1 MGLNF
6 RKSISLGKG
15 LKLNL
20 SKSGPSVSFGKSGF
34 RQSVNLK
41 GQARTTVGIPGTGI
55 YYTKNTNVKNVVSGL
70 TGGLTGKG
78 ADAKGKKAAGKA
90 AAEPKAAAAKAP
102 KGTKAAGAA
111 AAGAAAGAT
120 AAAAKPAVNEELIA
134 ASKAKIEEFAAG
146 IDALKSVH
154 KQSDGYIDWEA
165 IANGAV
171 SGKLKELQPFAQSVI
186 AGDIDAYFKVIAEV
200 GPFDDLLEYGSGF
213 EVGTDDPNLLEIEFQ
228 VKSDDIIPT
237 QYPDMKANGEI
248 VMKDFTK
255 SAYYEL
261 VQDYVSSTM
270 LRVARDTFALLPV
283 KQVII
288 HAVDKV
294 LNPATGNDEE
304 VTIASVK
311 IKRDALATLNFERID
326 PSDCLE
332 SFESN
337 VKFKKTTGYAPV
349 DRVLA

>member
-15 LKLNL
+15 LRINL

-34 RQSVNLK
+34 RQSINLK
-41 GQARTTVGIPGTGI
+41 GQARTTVGIPGTGV
-55 YYTKNTNVKNVVSGL
+55 YYTKTSNVKNVV
-70 TGGLTGKG
+70 GGLTGKDTKG
-78 ADAKGKKAAGKA
+78 KKGKGDADAKK
-90 AAEPKAAAAKAP
+90 AAKAAP
-102 KGTKAAGAA
+102 AARAN
-111 AAGAAAGAT
+111 
-120 AAAAKPAVNEELIA
+120 NEELIA
-134 ASKAKIEEFAAG
+134 QSQAQIQDFAAG
-146 IDALKSVH
+146 LEALKSVH
-154 KQSDGYIDWEA
+154 KQSDGYIDWETVK
-165 IANGAV
+165 NGAV
-171 SGKLKELQPFAQSVI
+171 SGELRELVPFAESVLN
-186 AGDIDAYFKVIAEV
+186 GDIDSYYKVIAEV

-213 EVGTDDPNLLEIEFQ
+213 EVGTDDPRMLEVEFQ
-228 VKSDDIIPT
+228 VKSDEIIPT
-237 QYPDMKANGEI
+237 EYPDMKASGEL
-248 VMKDFTK
+248 VMKEFSK

-270 LRVARDTFALLPV
+270 LRVARDAFALLPI
-283 KQVII
+283 QTVII

-304 VTIASVK
+304 VTICSVK

-326 PSDCLE
+326 PSECLE

-337 VKFKKTTGYAPV
+337 VKFRKTAGYAPV

>member
-41 GQARTTVGIPGTGI
+41 GQARTTVGIPGTGV
-55 YYTKNTNVKNVVSGL
+55 YYTKTSNVKNIV
-70 TGGLTGKG
+70 GGLTGKE
-78 ADAKGKKAAGKA
+78 DSKGKKSTKKDTAAKGSSTK
-90 AAEPKAAAAKAP
+90 AAKAAP
-102 KGTKAAGAA
+102 
-111 AAGAAAGAT
+111 
-120 AAAAKPAVNEELIA
+120 AAKQVNEELIA
-134 ASKAKIEEFAAG
+134 QSKAQLEEFAAG
-146 IDALKSVH
+146 IEALKSVH

-165 IANGAV
+165 VANGAV
-171 SGKLKELQPFAQSVI
+171 SGQIRELQPFAQSVL
-186 AGDIDAYFKVIAEV
+186 AGDIDAYFRVIEQV

-213 EVGTDDPNLLEIEFQ
+213 EVGTDDPKIMEIEFQ
-228 VKSDDIIPT
+228 VKSGDIIPT
-237 QYPDMKANGEI
+237 QYPDMKASGEI
-248 VMKDFTK
+248 VMKDFSK
-255 SAYYEL
+255 SAYFEL

-283 KQVII
+283 QTVII
-288 HAVDKV
+288 HAVDKI

-304 VTIASVK
+304 VTIASAK
-311 IKRDALATLNFERID
+311 IKRDAMATLNFERID

-337 VKFKKTTGYAPV
+337 VKFKKTTGYSPV
-349 DRVLA
+349 DRVLP

>member
-41 GQARTTVGIPGTGI
+41 GQARTTVGIPGTGV
-55 YYTKNTNVKNVVSGL
+55 YYTKTSNVKNIV
-70 TGGLTGKG
+70 GGLTGK
-78 ADAKGKKAAGKA
+78 DDSKGKKSTKKDTAAKGSSTK
-90 AAEPKAAAAKAP
+90 AAKAAP
-102 KGTKAAGAA
+102 
-111 AAGAAAGAT
+111 
-120 AAAAKPAVNEELIA
+120 AAKQVNEELIA
-134 ASKAKIEEFAAG
+134 QSKAQLEEFAAG
-146 IDALKSVH
+146 IEALKSVH

-165 IANGAV
+165 VANGAV
-171 SGKLKELQPFAQSVI
+171 SGQIRELQPFAQSVL
-186 AGDIDAYFKVIAEV
+186 AGDIDAYFRVIEQV

-213 EVGTDDPNLLEIEFQ
+213 EVGTDDPKIMEIEFQ
-228 VKSDDIIPT
+228 VKSGDIIPT
-237 QYPDMKANGEI
+237 QYPDMKASGEI
-248 VMKDFTK
+248 VMKDFSK
-255 SAYYEL
+255 SAYFEL

-283 KQVII
+283 QTVII
-288 HAVDKV
+288 HAVDKI
-294 LNPATGNDEE
+294 LNPPTGNDEE
-304 VTIASVK
+304 VTIASAK
-311 IKRDALATLNFERID
+311 IKRDAMATLNFERID

-337 VKFKKTTGYAPV
+337 VKFKKTTGYSPV
-349 DRVLA
+349 DRVLP

>member
-20 SKSGPSVSFGKSGF
+20 SKSGPSISFGKSGF

-55 YYTKNTNVKNVVSGL
+55 YYTKTSNVKNIV
-70 TGGLTGKG
+70 GGLTGK
-78 ADAKGKKAAGKA
+78 DDSKGKKSTKKDTATKGSSTK
-90 AAEPKAAAAKAP
+90 AAKAAP
-102 KGTKAAGAA
+102 
-111 AAGAAAGAT
+111 
-120 AAAAKPAVNEELIA
+120 AAKQVNEELIA
-134 ASKAKIEEFAAG
+134 QSKAQLEEFAAG
-146 IDALKSVH
+146 IEALKSVH

-165 IANGAV
+165 VANGAV
-171 SGKLKELQPFAQSVI
+171 SGQIRELQPFAQSVL
-186 AGDIDAYFKVIAEV
+186 AGDIDAYFRVIEQV

-213 EVGTDDPNLLEIEFQ
+213 EVGTDDPKIMEIEFQ
-228 VKSDDIIPT
+228 VKSGDIIPT
-237 QYPDMKANGEI
+237 QYPDMKASGEI
-248 VMKDFTK
+248 VMKDFSK
-255 SAYYEL
+255 SAYFEL

-283 KQVII
+283 QTVII
-288 HAVDKV
+288 HAVDKI

-304 VTIASVK
+304 VTIASAK
-311 IKRDALATLNFERID
+311 IKRDAMATLNFERID

-337 VKFKKTTGYAPV
+337 VKFKKTTGYSPV
-349 DRVLA
+349 DRVLP

>member
-55 YYTKNTNVKNVVSGL
+55 YYTKNTNVKNVVSS
-70 TGGLTGKG
+70 LTGK
-78 ADAKGKKAAGKA
+78 AQDAKNKKAAGKA
-90 AAEPKAAAAKAP
+90 AAEPKAAKS
-102 KGTKAAGAA
+102 TKAA
-111 AAGAAAGAT
+111 AAGAAGA
-120 AAAAKPAVNEELIA
+120 AVGAKAAAKPAVNEELIA
-134 ASKAKIEEFAAG
+134 ASKAKDEEFAAG
-146 IDALKSVH
+146 IEALKSVH

-165 IANGAV
+165 LANGAV
-171 SGKLKELQPFAQSVI
+171 SGQLKELQPFAQSVL
-186 AGDIDAYFKVIAEV
+186 AGDIDAYFNVIAEV

-213 EVGTDDPNLLEIEFQ
+213 EVGTDDPQIMQIEFQ
-228 VKSDDIIPT
+228 VKSGDIVPT
-237 QYPDMKANGEI
+237 QYPDMKANGEL

-283 KQVII
+283 KAVLI

-337 VKFKKTTGYAPV
+337 IRFKKTTGYAPV

>member
-55 YYTKNTNVKNVVSGL
+55 YYTKTSNVKNIV
-70 TGGLTGKG
+70 GGLTGK
-78 ADAKGKKAAGKA
+78 DDSKGKKSTKKDTAAKGSSTK
-90 AAEPKAAAAKAP
+90 AAKAAP
-102 KGTKAAGAA
+102 
-111 AAGAAAGAT
+111 
-120 AAAAKPAVNEELIA
+120 AAKQVNEELIA
-134 ASKAKIEEFAAG
+134 QSKAQLEEFAAG
-146 IDALKSVH
+146 IEALKSVH

-165 IANGAV
+165 VANGAV
-171 SGKLKELQPFAQSVI
+171 SGQIRELQPFAQSVL
-186 AGDIDAYFKVIAEV
+186 AGDIDAYFRVIEQV

-213 EVGTDDPNLLEIEFQ
+213 EVGTDDPKIMEIEFQ
-228 VKSDDIIPT
+228 VKSEDIIPT
-237 QYPDMKANGEI
+237 QYPDMKASGEI
-248 VMKDFTK
+248 VMKDFSK
-255 SAYYEL
+255 SAYFEL

-283 KQVII
+283 QTVII
-288 HAVDKV
+288 HAVDKI

-304 VTIASVK
+304 VTIASAK
-311 IKRDALATLNFERID
+311 IKRDAMATLNFERID

-337 VKFKKTTGYAPV
+337 VKFKKTTGYSPV
-349 DRVLA
+349 DRVLP

>member
-55 YYTKNTNVKNVVSGL
+55 YYTKNTNVKNVVGGL
-70 TGGLTGKG
+70 TAGLTGKG
-78 ADAKGKKAAGKA
+78 ADAKGKKAA
-90 AAEPKAAAAKAP
+90 ESKAAAAKAP
-102 KGTKAAGAA
+102 KGAKAAPAA
-111 AAGAAAGAT
+111 AAP
-120 AAAAKPAVNEELIA
+120 AKSSVNEELIA
-134 ASKAKIEEFAAG
+134 QSKAKLEEFAAG
-146 IDALKSVH
+146 IEALKSIH

-171 SGKLKELQPFAQSVI
+171 SGQMKELQPFAQSVI
-186 AGDIDAYFKVIAEV
+186 AGDIDSYFKVISEV

-213 EVGTDDPNLLEIEFQ
+213 EVGTDDPKKLEIEFQ

-237 QYPDMKANGEI
+237 QYPDMKASGEI

-283 KQVII
+283 QQVII

-304 VTIASVK
+304 VTICSVRL
-311 IKRDALATLNFERID
+311 KRDALATLNFERID

-349 DRVLA
+349 DRILA

>member
-55 YYTKNTNVKNVVSGL
+55 YYTKTNNVKNLV
-70 TGGLTGKG
+70 GGLTGK
-78 ADAKGKKAAGKA
+78 DDSKGKKSTKKDTAAKGSSTK
-90 AAEPKAAAAKAP
+90 AAKAAP
-102 KGTKAAGAA
+102 AG
-111 AAGAAAGAT
+111 
-120 AAAAKPAVNEELIA
+120 KQVNEELIA
-134 ASKAKIEEFAAG
+134 QSKATLEEFAAG
-146 IDALKSVH
+146 IEALKSVH

-165 IANGAV
+165 VANGAV
-171 SGKLKELQPFAQSVI
+171 SGQIRELQPFAQSVL
-186 AGDIDAYFKVIAEV
+186 AGDIDAYFRVIEQV

-213 EVGTDDPNLLEIEFQ
+213 EVGTDDPKIMEIEFQ

-237 QYPDMKANGEI
+237 QYPDMKASGEI
-248 VMKDFTK
+248 VMKDFSK

-283 KQVII
+283 QQVII

-304 VTIASVK
+304 VTIASAK
-311 IKRDALATLNFERID
+311 IKRDAMATLNFERID

-337 VKFKKTTGYAPV
+337 VKFKKTTGYSPV
-349 DRVLA
+349 DRVLP

>member
-55 YYTKNTNVKNVVSGL
+55 YYTKTNNVKNLV
-70 TGGLTGKG
+70 GGLTGNKET
-78 ADAKGKKAAGKA
+78 ASKGKKGSGKA
-90 AAEPKAAAAKAP
+90 SETKASSKGSSAKAAKAAP
-102 KGTKAAGAA
+102 
-111 AAGAAAGAT
+111 
-120 AAAAKPAVNEELIA
+120 AAKQVNEELIA
-134 ASKAKIEEFAAG
+134 QSKAQLEEFAAG
-146 IDALKSVH
+146 IEALKSIH

-165 IANGAV
+165 VANGAV
-171 SGKLKELQPFAQSVI
+171 SGQIKELQPFAQSVL
-186 AGDIDAYFKVIAEV
+186 AGDIDAYFRVIEQV

-213 EVGTDDPNLLEIEFQ
+213 EVGTDDPKMMEIEFQ
-228 VKSDDIIPT
+228 VKSDSIIPT
-237 QYPDMKANGEI
+237 QYPDMKASGEI
-248 VMKDFTK
+248 VMKDFSK

-283 KQVII
+283 QQVII

-304 VTIASVK
+304 VTVCSVK

-337 VKFKKTTGYAPV
+337 VKFRKTTGYAPV

>member
-70 TGGLTGKG
+70 TGK
-78 ADAKGKKAAGKA
+78 AQEAKNKKAAGKA
-90 AAEPKAAAAKAP
+90 AAEPKAAKAP
-102 KGTKAAGAA
+102 KGTKAAAGV

-134 ASKAKIEEFAAG
+134 ASKAKVEEFAAG
-146 IDALKSVH
+146 IEALKSVH

-165 IANGAV
+165 VANGAV
-171 SGKLKELQPFAQSVI
+171 SGQMKELQPFAQSVL
-186 AGDIDAYFKVIAEV
+186 AGDIDSYFKVIAEV

-213 EVGTDDPNLLEIEFQ
+213 EVGTDDPSLLEIEFQ
-228 VKSDDIIPT
+228 VKSGDIIPT
-237 QYPDMKANGEI
+237 QYPDMKASGEI

-283 KQVII
+283 RQVII

-326 PSDCLE
+326 PSECLE

>member
-70 TGGLTGKG
+70 TGK
-78 ADAKGKKAAGKA
+78 AQEAKNKKAAGKA
-90 AAEPKAAAAKAP
+90 AAAPKAAKGAKGA
-102 KGTKAAGAA
+102 AA
-111 AAGAAAGAT
+111 AAGAAGAAGVAAGT
-120 AAAAKPAVNEELIA
+120 KAAAKPAVNEELIA
-134 ASKAKIEEFAAG
+134 ASKAKVEEFAAG

-171 SGKLKELQPFAQSVI
+171 GQFKELQPFAQSVL
-186 AGDIDAYFKVIAEV
+186 AGDIDAYFNVISEV

-213 EVGTDDPNLLEIEFQ
+213 EVGTDDPQIMQIEFQ
-228 VKSDDIIPT
+228 VKSDDVVPT
-237 QYPDMKANGEI
+237 QYPDMKANGEL

-283 KQVII
+283 KTVLI
-288 HAVDKV
+288 HAVDKI

-337 VKFKKTTGYAPV
+337 IKFKKTTGYAPV

>member
-55 YYTKNTNVKNVVSGL
+55 YYTKTNNVKNLV
-70 TGGLTGKG
+70 GGLTGK
-78 ADAKGKKAAGKA
+78 DDSKGKKSTKKDTAAKGTSTK
-90 AAEPKAAAAKAP
+90 AAKAAP
-102 KGTKAAGAA
+102 
-111 AAGAAAGAT
+111 
-120 AAAAKPAVNEELIA
+120 AAKQVNEELIA
-134 ASKAKIEEFAAG
+134 QSKATLEEFAAG
-146 IDALKSVH
+146 IEALKSVH

-165 IANGAV
+165 VANGAV
-171 SGKLKELQPFAQSVI
+171 SGQIKELQPFAQSVL
-186 AGDIDAYFKVIAEV
+186 AGDIDAYFKVIEQV

-213 EVGTDDPNLLEIEFQ
+213 EVGTDDPKMMEIEFQ

-237 QYPDMKANGEI
+237 QYPDMKASGEI
-248 VMKDFTK
+248 VMKDFSKT
-255 SAYYEL
+255 AYYEL

-283 KQVII
+283 QQVII

-304 VTIASVK
+304 VTIASAK
-311 IKRDALATLNFERID
+311 IKRDAMATLNFERID

-337 VKFKKTTGYAPV
+337 VKFKKTTGYSPV

>member
-34 RQSVNLK
+34 RQSINLK

-55 YYTKNTNVKNVVSGL
+55 YYTKTSNVKNIV
-70 TGGLTGKG
+70 GGLTGK
-78 ADAKGKKAAGKA
+78 DDSKGKKSTKKDTAAKGSSTK
-90 AAEPKAAAAKAP
+90 AAKAAP
-102 KGTKAAGAA
+102 
-111 AAGAAAGAT
+111 
-120 AAAAKPAVNEELIA
+120 AAKQVNEELIA
-134 ASKAKIEEFAAG
+134 QSKAQLEEFAAG
-146 IDALKSVH
+146 IEALKSVH

-165 IANGAV
+165 VANGAV
-171 SGKLKELQPFAQSVI
+171 SGQIRELQPFAQSVL
-186 AGDIDAYFKVIAEV
+186 AGDIDAYFRVIEQV

-213 EVGTDDPNLLEIEFQ
+213 EVGTDDPKIMEIEFQ
-228 VKSDDIIPT
+228 VKSGDIIPT
-237 QYPDMKANGEI
+237 QYPDMKASGEI
-248 VMKDFTK
+248 VMKDFSK
-255 SAYYEL
+255 SAYFEL

-283 KQVII
+283 QTVII
-288 HAVDKV
+288 HAVDKI

-304 VTIASVK
+304 VTIASAK
-311 IKRDALATLNFERID
+311 IKRDAMATLNFERID

-337 VKFKKTTGYAPV
+337 VKFKKTTGYSPV
-349 DRVLA
+349 DRVLP

>member
-55 YYTKNTNVKNVVSGL
+55 YYTKNTNVKNVVSS
-70 TGGLTGKG
+70 LTGK
-78 ADAKGKKAAGKA
+78 AQDAKNKKAAGKA
-90 AAEPKAAAAKAP
+90 AAEPKAT
-102 KGTKAAGAA
+102 KGTKAA
-111 AAGAAAGAT
+111 AAGAAAGT
-120 AAAAKPAVNEELIA
+120 KAAAKPAVNEELIA
-134 ASKAKIEEFAAG
+134 ASKAKVEEFAAG
-146 IDALKSVH
+146 IEALKSVH

-171 SGKLKELQPFAQSVI
+171 GQFKELQPFAQSVL
-186 AGDIDAYFKVIAEV
+186 AGDIDAYFNVISEV

-213 EVGTDDPNLLEIEFQ
+213 EVGTDDPQIMQIEFQ
-228 VKSDDIIPT
+228 VKSGDIVPT
-237 QYPDMKANGEI
+237 QYPDMKANGEL

-283 KQVII
+283 KTVLV
-288 HAVDKV
+288 HAVDKI
-294 LNPATGNDEE
+294 LNLATGNDEE

-337 VKFKKTTGYAPV
+337 IKFKKTTGYAPV

>member
-55 YYTKNTNVKNVVSGL
+55 YYTKTNNVKNLV
-70 TGGLTGKG
+70 GGLTGNKET
-78 ADAKGKKAAGKA
+78 ASKGKKGSGKA
-90 AAEPKAAAAKAP
+90 SETKASSKGASAKAAKAAP
-102 KGTKAAGAA
+102 
-111 AAGAAAGAT
+111 
-120 AAAAKPAVNEELIA
+120 AAKQVNEELIDQ
-134 ASKAKIEEFAAG
+134 SKAQLEEFAAG
-146 IDALKSVH
+146 IEALKSIH

-165 IANGAV
+165 VANGAV
-171 SGKLKELQPFAQSVI
+171 SGQIKELQPFAQSVL
-186 AGDIDAYFKVIAEV
+186 AGDIDAYFRVIEQV

-213 EVGTDDPNLLEIEFQ
+213 EVGTDDPKMMEIEFQ
-228 VKSDDIIPT
+228 VKSDSIIPT
-237 QYPDMKANGEI
+237 QYPDMKASGEI
-248 VMKDFTK
+248 VMKDFSK

-283 KQVII
+283 QQVII

-304 VTIASVK
+304 VTVCSVK

-337 VKFKKTTGYAPV
+337 VKFRKTTGYAPV
-349 DRVLA
+349 DRILA

>member
-90 AAEPKAAAAKAP
+90 AAEPKAAKGAK
-102 KGTKAAGAA
+102 GAA
-111 AAGAAAGAT
+111 AAGAAGAAGA
-120 AAAAKPAVNEELIA
+120 AAGAKAASKPAVNEELIA

-146 IDALKSVH
+146 IEAIKSVH

-171 SGKLKELQPFAQSVI
+171 SGKLKELQPFAQSVLS
-186 AGDIDAYFKVIAEV
+186 GDIDAYFNVIAEV
-200 GPFDDLLEYGSGF
+200 GPFDDLLEYGSSF
-213 EVGTDDPNLLEIEFQ
+213 EVGTDDPQIMQIEFQ
-228 VKSDDIIPT
+228 VKSGDVVPT
-237 QYPDMKANGEI
+237 QYPDMKAGGEL

-283 KQVII
+283 KTVLI
-288 HAVDKV
+288 HAVDKI

-337 VKFKKTTGYAPV
+337 IKFKKTTGYAPV

>member
-55 YYTKNTNVKNVVSGL
+55 YYTKTNNVKNLV
-70 TGGLTGKG
+70 GGLTGNKET
-78 ADAKGKKAAGKA
+78 ASKGKKGSSKTSETKA
-90 AAEPKAAAAKAP
+90 SSKGASAKAAKAAP
-102 KGTKAAGAA
+102 
-111 AAGAAAGAT
+111 
-120 AAAAKPAVNEELIA
+120 AAKQVNEELIA
-134 ASKAKIEEFAAG
+134 QSKAQLEEFAAG
-146 IDALKSVH
+146 IEALKSVH

-165 IANGAV
+165 VANGAV
-171 SGKLKELQPFAQSVI
+171 SGQIRELQPFAQSVL
-186 AGDIDAYFKVIAEV
+186 AGDIDAYFRVIEQV

-213 EVGTDDPNLLEIEFQ
+213 EVGTDDPKMMEIEFQ
-228 VKSDDIIPT
+228 VKSDSIIPT
-237 QYPDMKANGEI
+237 QYPDMKASGEI
-248 VMKDFTK
+248 VMKDFSK

-283 KQVII
+283 QQVII

-304 VTIASVK
+304 VTVCSVK

-337 VKFKKTTGYAPV
+337 VKFRKTTGYAPV
-349 DRVLA
+349 DRILA

>member
-1 MGLNF
+1 M
-6 RKSISLGKG
+6 
-15 LKLNL
+15 
-20 SKSGPSVSFGKSGF
+20 
-34 RQSVNLK
+34 
-41 GQARTTVGIPGTGI
+41 
-55 YYTKNTNVKNVVSGL
+55 KNVVSGL
-70 TGGLTGKG
+70 TGK
-78 ADAKGKKAAGKA
+78 AQEAKNKKAAGKA
-90 AAEPKAAAAKAP
+90 AAEPKAAKAP
-102 KGTKAAGAA
+102 KGTKAAAGV

-134 ASKAKIEEFAAG
+134 ASKAKVEEFAAG
-146 IDALKSVH
+146 IEALKSVH

-165 IANGAV
+165 VANGAV
-171 SGKLKELQPFAQSVI
+171 SGQMKELQPFAQSVL
-186 AGDIDAYFKVIAEV
+186 AGDIDSYFKVIAEV

-213 EVGTDDPNLLEIEFQ
+213 EVGTDDPSLLEIEFQ

-237 QYPDMKANGEI
+237 QYPDMKASGEI

-283 KQVII
+283 RQVII

>member
-41 GQARTTVGIPGTGI
+41 GQARTTVGIPGTGV
-55 YYTKNTNVKNVVSGL
+55 YYTKTSNVKNIV
-70 TGGLTGKG
+70 GGLTGK
-78 ADAKGKKAAGKA
+78 DDSKGKKSTKKDTAAKGSSTKEAKA
-90 AAEPKAAAAKAP
+90 APAAKQ
-102 KGTKAAGAA
+102 
-111 AAGAAAGAT
+111 
-120 AAAAKPAVNEELIA
+120 VNEELIA
-134 ASKAKIEEFAAG
+134 QSTAKVEEFAAG
-146 IDALKSVH
+146 IEALKSVH

-165 IANGAV
+165 VANGAV
-171 SGKLKELQPFAQSVI
+171 SGQIRELQPFAQSVL
-186 AGDIDAYFKVIAEV
+186 AGDIDAYFRVIEQV

-213 EVGTDDPNLLEIEFQ
+213 EVGTDDPKIMEIEFQ

-237 QYPDMKANGEI
+237 QYPDMKASGEI
-248 VMKDFTK
+248 VMKDFSK
-255 SAYYEL
+255 SAYFEL

-283 KQVII
+283 QTVII

-304 VTIASVK
+304 VTIASAK
-311 IKRDALATLNFERID
+311 IKRDAMATLNFERID

-337 VKFKKTTGYAPV
+337 VKFKKTTGYSPV
-349 DRVLA
+349 DRVLP

>member
-1 MGLNF
+1 MRLNF

-55 YYTKNTNVKNVVSGL
+55 YYTKTNNVKNLV
-70 TGGLTGKG
+70 GGLTGK
-78 ADAKGKKAAGKA
+78 DDSKGKKSTKKDTAAKGTSAKA
-90 AAEPKAAAAKAP
+90 AKEAKAAPAKQ
-102 KGTKAAGAA
+102 
-111 AAGAAAGAT
+111 
-120 AAAAKPAVNEELIA
+120 VNEELIA
-134 ASKAKIEEFAAG
+134 ESKARLEEFAQG
-146 IDALKSVH
+146 IEALKSVH

-165 IANGAV
+165 VANGAV
-171 SGKLKELQPFAQSVI
+171 SGQIKELQPFAQSVL
-186 AGDIDAYFKVIAEV
+186 AGDIDAYFRVIEQV

-213 EVGTDDPNLLEIEFQ
+213 EVGTDDPKMMEIEFQ
-228 VKSDDIIPT
+228 VKSDEIIPT
-237 QYPDMKANGEI
+237 QYPDMKASGEI
-248 VMKDFTK
+248 VMKDFSK

-283 KQVII
+283 QQVII

-304 VTIASVK
+304 VTICSAK
-311 IKRDALATLNFERID
+311 IKRDAMATLNFERID

-337 VKFKKTTGYAPV
+337 VKFKKTTGYSPV

>member
-78 ADAKGKKAAGKA
+78 KDAKGGKAADAK
-90 AAEPKAAAAKAP
+90 AAKAP
-102 KGTKAAGAA
+102 KGAKTAATAGAA
-111 AAGAAAGAT
+111 GAAGAAAGAK
-120 AAAAKPAVNEELIA
+120 AAAKPAVNEELIA
-134 ASKAKIEEFAAG
+134 ASKAKVEEFAVG
-146 IDALKSVH
+146 IEALKSVH

-165 IANGAV
+165 LANGAV
-171 SGKLKELQPFAQSVI
+171 SGQMKELQPFAQSVL
-186 AGDIDAYFKVIAEV
+186 AGDIDAYFNVIAEV

-213 EVGTDDPNLLEIEFQ
+213 EVGTDDPQIMQIEFQ
-228 VKSDDIIPT
+228 VKSDDIVPT
-237 QYPDMKANGEI
+237 QYPDMKANGEL

-283 KQVII
+283 KQVLI

-337 VKFKKTTGYAPV
+337 IKFKKTTGYAPV

>member
-70 TGGLTGKG
+70 TGK
-78 ADAKGKKAAGKA
+78 ANDAKNKKAADSKT
-90 AAEPKAAAAKAP
+90 AAKAP
-102 KGTKAAGAA
+102 KGAKAAGAAGA
-111 AAGAAAGAT
+111 AAGAAAGT
-120 AAAAKPAVNEELIA
+120 KAAAKPAVNEELIA
-134 ASKAKIEEFAAG
+134 ASKAKVEEFAAG
-146 IDALKSVH
+146 IEALKSVH

-171 SGKLKELQPFAQSVI
+171 SGQMKELQPFAQSVL
-186 AGDIDAYFKVIAEV
+186 AGDIDAYFNVIAEV

-213 EVGTDDPNLLEIEFQ
+213 EVGTDDPKVMQIEFQ
-228 VKSDDIIPT
+228 VKSDDIVPT
-237 QYPDMKANGEI
+237 QYPDMKANGEL

-283 KQVII
+283 QYVLI
-288 HAVDKV
+288 HAVDKI

>member
-55 YYTKNTNVKNVVSGL
+55 YYTKTSNVKNIV
-70 TGGLTGKG
+70 GGLTGKN
-78 ADAKGKKAAGKA
+78 DDSKGKKTSKKDAA
-90 AAEPKAAAAKAP
+90 PKAAKSASKAAPAAKAN
-102 KGTKAAGAA
+102 
-111 AAGAAAGAT
+111 
-120 AAAAKPAVNEELIA
+120 NEALIRE
-134 ASKAKIEEFAAG
+134 SQAKIEEFAAG
-146 IDALKSVH
+146 IEALKSVH
-154 KQSDGYIDWEA
+154 KQSDGYIDWQS

-171 SGKLKELQPFAQSVI
+171 SGQIRELQPFAQSVL
-186 AGDIDAYFKVIAEV
+186 AGDIDAYFRVIEQV

-213 EVGTDDPNLLEIEFQ
+213 EVGTDDPSILEVEFR
-228 VKSDDIIPT
+228 VKSEDIIPT
-237 QYPDMKANGEI
+237 EYPDMKASGEL
-248 VMKDFTK
+248 VMKPFSK

-283 KQVII
+283 QQVLI

-304 VTIASVK
+304 VTICSAK

-337 VKFKKTTGYAPV
+337 VRFKKTTGYSPV
-349 DRVLA
+349 DRVLP

>member
-55 YYTKNTNVKNVVSGL
+55 YYTKNTNVKNVVSS
-70 TGGLTGKG
+70 LTGK
-78 ADAKGKKAAGKA
+78 AQDAKNKKAAGKA
-90 AAEPKAAAAKAP
+90 AAEPKAT
-102 KGTKAAGAA
+102 KGTKAA
-111 AAGAAAGAT
+111 AAGAAAGT
-120 AAAAKPAVNEELIA
+120 KAAAKPAVNEELIA
-134 ASKAKIEEFAAG
+134 ASKAKVEEFAAG
-146 IDALKSVH
+146 IEALKSVH

-171 SGKLKELQPFAQSVI
+171 GQFKELQPFAQSVL
-186 AGDIDAYFKVIAEV
+186 AGDIDAYFNVISEV

-213 EVGTDDPNLLEIEFQ
+213 EVGTDDPQIMQIEFQ
-228 VKSDDIIPT
+228 VKSGDIVPT
-237 QYPDMKANGEI
+237 QYPDMKANGEL

-283 KQVII
+283 KTVLV
-288 HAVDKV
+288 HAVDKI

-337 VKFKKTTGYAPV
+337 IKFKKTTGYAPV

>member
-55 YYTKNTNVKNVVSGL
+55 YYTKTSNVKNIV
-70 TGGLTGKG
+70 GGLTGKN
-78 ADAKGKKAAGKA
+78 DDSKGKKTSKKDSESKASKSGKSAA
-90 AAEPKAAAAKAP
+90 AAEAKAAKA
-102 KGTKAAGAA
+102 
-111 AAGAAAGAT
+111 
-120 AAAAKPAVNEELIA
+120 AKNEELIRE
-134 ASKAKIEEFAAG
+134 SRAKIEEFAAG
-146 IDALKSVH
+146 IEALKSVH

-171 SGKLKELQPFAQSVI
+171 SGQISELRPFAQSVL
-186 AGDIDAYFKVIAEV
+186 AGDIDAYFRVIEQV

-213 EVGTDDPNLLEIEFQ
+213 EVGTDDPRFLEVEFQ
-228 VKSDDIIPT
+228 VKSDEIIPT
-237 QYPDMKANGEI
+237 QYPDMKASGEL
-248 VMKDFTK
+248 VMKDFSK

-283 KQVII
+283 QQVII

-304 VTIASVK
+304 VTICSAK

-337 VKFKKTTGYAPV
+337 VRFKKTTGYAPV

>member
-55 YYTKNTNVKNVVSGL
+55 YYTKNTTVKNVVGA
-70 TGGLTGKG
+70 LTGKKD
-78 ADAKGKKAAGKA
+78 DAKGKKAAGKG
-90 AAEPKAAAAKAP
+90 AAESKAASGKAAPTKAAKAVP
-102 KGTKAAGAA
+102 AAS
-111 AAGAAAGAT
+111 
-120 AAAAKPAVNEELIA
+120 AVNEEFIA
-134 ASKAKIEEFAAG
+134 KSKAQVEEFAAG
-146 IDALKSVH
+146 IEALKSVH

-165 IANGAV
+165 LANGAV
-171 SGKLKELQPFAQSVI
+171 SGQLKELQPFAQSVL
-186 AGDIDAYFKVIAEV
+186 AGDIDAYFRVIEQV

-213 EVGTDDPNLLEIEFQ
+213 EVGTDDPKIMEIEFQ
-228 VKSDDIIPT
+228 VKSGDIIPT
-237 QYPDMKANGEI
+237 QYPDMKASGEI
-248 VMKDFTK
+248 VMKDFSK
-255 SAYYEL
+255 SAYFEL

-283 KQVII
+283 QTVII
-288 HAVDKV
+288 HAVDKI

-304 VTIASVK
+304 VTIASAK
-311 IKRDALATLNFERID
+311 IKRDAMATLNFERID

-337 VKFKKTTGYAPV
+337 VKFKKTTGYSPV
-349 DRVLA
+349 DRVLP

>member
-55 YYTKNTNVKNVVSGL
+55 YYTKTNNVKNLV
-70 TGGLTGKG
+70 GGLTGK
-78 ADAKGKKAAGKA
+78 DDSKGKKSTK
-90 AAEPKAAAAKAP
+90 KDTAAKGSST
-102 KGTKAAGAA
+102 KSTKAAP
-111 AAGAAAGAT
+111 
-120 AAAAKPAVNEELIA
+120 AAKQVNEELIA
-134 ASKAKIEEFAAG
+134 QSQARLEEFAAG
-146 IDALKSVH
+146 IEALKSVH

-165 IANGAV
+165 VANGAV
-171 SGKLKELQPFAQSVI
+171 SGQFKELQPFAQSVL
-186 AGDIDAYFKVIAEV
+186 AGDIDAYFKVIEQV

-213 EVGTDDPNLLEIEFQ
+213 EVGTDDPKMMEIEFQ

-237 QYPDMKANGEI
+237 QYPNMKASGEI
-248 VMKDFTK
+248 VMKDFSK
-255 SAYYEL
+255 SAYFEL

-283 KQVII
+283 QQVII

-304 VTIASVK
+304 VTIASAK
-311 IKRDALATLNFERID
+311 IKRDAMATLNFERID

-337 VKFKKTTGYAPV
+337 VKFKKTAGYSPV
-349 DRVLA
+349 DRVLP

>member
-55 YYTKNTNVKNVVSGL
+55 YYTKNTNVKNVVGA
-70 TGGLTGKG
+70 LTGKKD
-78 ADAKGKKAAGKA
+78 DAKGKKAAGKG
-90 AAEPKAAAAKAP
+90 AAESKAASGKAAPAKAAKAAP
-102 KGTKAAGAA
+102 AA
-111 AAGAAAGAT
+111 
-120 AAAAKPAVNEELIA
+120 PAVNEELIA
-134 ASKAKIEEFAAG
+134 KSKARVEEFAAG
-146 IDALKSVH
+146 IEALKSVH

-165 IANGAV
+165 VANGAV
-171 SGKLKELQPFAQSVI
+171 GQYKELQPFAQSVL

-213 EVGTDDPNLLEIEFQ
+213 EVGTDDPKMLEIEFQ
-228 VKSDDIIPT
+228 VKSDAIIPT

-248 VMKDFTK
+248 VMKDFSKT
-255 SAYYEL
+255 AYYEL

-283 KQVII
+283 QTVII

-304 VTIASVK
+304 VTVCSAK

-337 VKFKKTTGYAPV
+337 VKFRKTAGYAPV

>member
-55 YYTKNTNVKNVVSGL
+55 YYTKNTNVKNVVGA
-70 TGGLTGKG
+70 LTGKKD
-78 ADAKGKKAAGKA
+78 DAKGKKAAGKG
-90 AAEPKAAAAKAP
+90 AAESKAASGKAASAKAAKAAP
-102 KGTKAAGAA
+102 AA
-111 AAGAAAGAT
+111 
-120 AAAAKPAVNEELIA
+120 PAVNEELIA
-134 ASKAKIEEFAAG
+134 KSKAQVEEFAAG
-146 IDALKSVH
+146 IEALKSVH

-165 IANGAV
+165 VANGAV
-171 SGKLKELQPFAQSVI
+171 GQYKKLQPFAQSVL

-213 EVGTDDPNLLEIEFQ
+213 EVGTDDPKMLEIEFQ
-228 VKSDDIIPT
+228 VKSDAIIPT

-248 VMKDFTK
+248 VMKDFSKT
-255 SAYYEL
+255 AYYEL

-283 KQVII
+283 QTVII

-304 VTIASVK
+304 VTVCSAK

-337 VKFKKTTGYAPV
+337 VKFRKTAGYAPV

>member
-70 TGGLTGKG
+70 TGK
-78 ADAKGKKAAGKA
+78 AQEAKNKKAAGKA
-90 AAEPKAAAAKAP
+90 AVEPKAAKAP
-102 KGTKAAGAA
+102 KGTKAAAGV

-134 ASKAKIEEFAAG
+134 ASKAKVEEFAAG
-146 IDALKSVH
+146 IEALKSVH

-165 IANGAV
+165 VANGAV
-171 SGKLKELQPFAQSVI
+171 SGQMKELQPFAQSVL
-186 AGDIDAYFKVIAEV
+186 AGDIDSYFKVIAEV

-213 EVGTDDPNLLEIEFQ
+213 EVGTDDPSLLEIEFQ

-237 QYPDMKANGEI
+237 QYPDMKASGEI

-283 KQVII
+283 RQVII

-326 PSDCLE
+326 PSECLE

>member
-70 TGGLTGKG
+70 TGK
-78 ADAKGKKAAGKA
+78 AQEAKNKKAAGKA
-90 AAEPKAAAAKAP
+90 AAEPKAAKAP
-102 KGTKAAGAA
+102 KGTKA

-134 ASKAKIEEFAAG
+134 ASKAKVEEFAAG
-146 IDALKSVH
+146 IEALKSVH

-165 IANGAV
+165 VANGAV
-171 SGKLKELQPFAQSVI
+171 SGQMKELQPFAQSVL
-186 AGDIDAYFKVIAEV
+186 AGDIDSYFKVIAEV

-213 EVGTDDPNLLEIEFQ
+213 EVGTDDPSLLEIEFQ

-237 QYPDMKANGEI
+237 QYPDMKASGEI

-283 KQVII
+283 RQVII

-332 SFESN
+332 TFESN

>member
-20 SKSGPSVSFGKSGF
+20 SKSGPSVSFGKSGL
-34 RQSVNLK
+34 RQSINLK

-55 YYTKNTNVKNVVSGL
+55 YYTKTNNVKNLV
-70 TGGLTGKG
+70 GGLTGK
-78 ADAKGKKAAGKA
+78 DKNAKNKKAAKK
-90 AAEPKAAAAKAP
+90 EVEAKSAS
-102 KGTKAAGAA
+102 KTKAIAA
-111 AAGAAAGAT
+111 Q
-120 AAAAKPAVNEELIA
+120 KENNEELIK
-134 ASKAKIEEFAAG
+134 ASQARIEEFAAG
-146 IDALKSVH
+146 IDAIKSVH

-171 SGKLKELQPFAQSVI
+171 SGQLKDLQPFAQSI
-186 AGDIDAYFKVIAEV
+186 LAGDIDSYFKVIAEV
-200 GPFDDLLEYGSGF
+200 GPFDDLLEYGSCF
-213 EVGTDDPNLLEIEFQ
+213 EVGTDDPSILEIEFQ
-228 VKSDDIIPT
+228 VKSDDIIPKE
-237 QYPDMKANGEI
+237 YPDMKADGEI
-248 VMKDFTK
+248 VMKEFTK
-255 SAYYEL
+255 SAYYDL

-283 KQVII
+283 KEVVI

-304 VTIASVK
+304 VTIVSAKV
-311 IKRDALATLNFERID
+311 KRDALATLNFERID

-337 VKFKKTTGYAPV
+337 VRFRKTAGYAPV

>member
-78 ADAKGKKAAGKA
+78 KDAKGGK
-90 AAEPKAAAAKAP
+90 AAEPKAAKAP
-102 KGTKAAGAA
+102 KGTKAA
-111 AAGAAAGAT
+111 AAGAAGAVAGAK
-120 AAAAKPAVNEELIA
+120 AAAKPAVNEELIA
-134 ASKAKIEEFAAG
+134 ASKAKVEEFAAG

-171 SGKLKELQPFAQSVI
+171 GQFKELQPFAQSVL
-186 AGDIDAYFKVIAEV
+186 AGDIDAYFKVISEV

-213 EVGTDDPNLLEIEFQ
+213 EVGTDDPSMLEVEFQ

-237 QYPDMKANGEI
+237 QYPDMKASGEL

-283 KQVII
+283 KTVII

-304 VTIASVK
+304 VTIASAK

-332 SFESN
+332 NFESN

-349 DRVLA
+349 DRILA

>member
-41 GQARTTVGIPGTGI
+41 GQARTTVGIPGTGV
-55 YYTKNTNVKNVVSGL
+55 YYTKTSNVKNIV
-70 TGGLTGKG
+70 GGLTGKND
-78 ADAKGKKAAGKA
+78 DAKGKKSTKKD
-90 AAEPKAAAAKAP
+90 AEPKASKSTKAAAAPAAKA
-102 KGTKAAGAA
+102 
-111 AAGAAAGAT
+111 
-120 AAAAKPAVNEELIA
+120 AKNEELIRE
-134 ASKAKIEEFAAG
+134 SQAKIEEFAAG
-146 IDALKSVH
+146 IEALKSVH

-165 IANGAV
+165 VANGAV
-171 SGKLKELQPFAQSVI
+171 SGQIRELQPFAQSVL
-186 AGDIDAYFKVIAEV
+186 AGDIDAYFRVIEQV

-213 EVGTDDPNLLEIEFQ
+213 EVGTDDPSMLEIEFQ

-237 QYPDMKANGEI
+237 EYPDMKASGEL
-248 VMKDFTK
+248 VMKAFSK

-270 LRVARDTFALLPV
+270 LRVARDSFALLPV

-304 VTIASVK
+304 VTICSAK

-337 VKFKKTTGYAPV
+337 VRFKKTTGYSPV